1 MQRGAQVLPTDV
13 LDVKATA
20 IFAWNNSRPPALW
33 NRADAPAVDEKLTI
47 HHSCI
52 YTYSIL
58 YGYPRISATL
68 RCLQGVENVSAD
80 VHVDKEQPAARASAT
95 VHGVTHVTVTYTLIH
110 STLTA

>member
-33 NRADAPAVDEKLTI
+33 NCADAPAVDEKLKQYTTLVRI
-47 HHSCI
+47 YIYIYIYIQYCI
-52 YTYSIL
+52 DISYL
-58 YGYPRISATL
+58 RISATL

-80 VHVDKEQPAARASAT
+80 VHVDKEYQ
-95 VHGVTHVTVTYTLIH
+95 
-110 STLTA
+110 